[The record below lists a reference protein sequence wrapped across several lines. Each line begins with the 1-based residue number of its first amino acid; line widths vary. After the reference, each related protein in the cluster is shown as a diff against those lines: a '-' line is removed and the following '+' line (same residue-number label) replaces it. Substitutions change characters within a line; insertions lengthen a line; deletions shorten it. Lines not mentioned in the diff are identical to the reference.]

1 MRALLVAVSI
11 VGAVLAAGCSS
22 NEPQEDAQTSVK
34 PTTVAA
40 KVAPVS
46 AFTQVVAEYAPKLEQ
61 AAALSQSACT
71 AASEASDC
79 QTAYSQFGDIAA
91 DFHGD
96 LLAPHAAGTE
106 TYQGAPPKQIAAL
119 LADTETLASRASR
132 MTADYKAAD
141 CPDVV
146 LDCTRERTWAQLSV
160 GELVQKLA
168 EWDAHM

>member
-1 MRALLVAVSI
+1 
-11 VGAVLAAGCSS
+11 
-22 NEPQEDAQTSVK
+22 VK

-46 AFTQVVAEYAPKLEQ
+46 AFTQVVTKYRPKLEQ
-61 AAALSQSACT
+61 AAQLGQAACD
-71 AASEASDC
+71 AASAGADC
-79 QTAYSQFGDIAA
+79 QTAYAQFGDIAA

-96 LLAPHAAGTE
+96 LLAPHAVGTD
-106 TYQGAPPKQIAAL
+106 TYQGTPPTKIAGL

-132 MTADYKAAD
+132 MTAEYQAAE

-146 LDCTRERTWAQLSV
+146 LDCTKERTWAQLSA

-168 EWDAHM
+168 EWDSHM